1 LTLVPIDNPTIAIFC
16 PTFLKPEMLH
26 VYRQVTGLSR
36 VTPKVLAFKR
46 ENEDRFPFPS
56 VTLLH
61 RTRARSL
68 RRIWQV
74 QLQKAPQQAYPSEVR
89 SLNQALA
96 SYQCRLLHIYFG
108 NNGVFWLPFLRTST
122 WPIVVSFH
130 GADVQVDLQ
139 SVTARKMLL
148 QVFGFARLIL
158 ARSQSLADALTEIG
172 CPAKKIRIQRTGIPL
187 NEYRY
192 QERHHPID
200 GSWQVLQACRLIEKK
215 GLAATIHAFADF
227 RRTWPSARLTIAG
240 DGPLRRSL
248 EQLAESL
255 GESAHIHFTGFLK
268 PEELR
273 GVYYQTH
280 IFLHPSETTKEGNRE
295 GIPNSLLEAMA
306 TGLPCIATSHGG
318 IPEAI
323 EHEVSGLLV
332 SDSARLREQM
342 LRIAAEPE
350 LAKRLGRNAAA
361 TVEQNFDLN
370 KQIAQLEDHYLSS
383 LV

>member
-1 LTLVPIDNPTIAIFC
+1 VASDNPTIAIFC

-89 SLNQALA
+89 SLHQALA

-139 SVTARKMLL
+139 SATARKMLL

-172 CPAKKIRIQRTGIPL
+172 CPAKKIGIQRTGIPL
-187 NEYRY
+187 NEYAY
-192 QERHHPID
+192 QERDNPID
-200 GSWQVLQACRLIEKK
+200 GSWQILQACRLIEKK
-215 GLAATIHAFADF
+215 GLASTIHAFAEF
-227 RRTWPSARLTIAG
+227 RRTWPSARLSIAG

-248 EQLAESL
+248 EQLADSL
-255 GESAHIHFTGFLK
+255 GESANIRFSGFLK
-268 PEELR
+268 PDALREL
-273 GVYYQTH
+273 YYQSH
-280 IFLHPSETTKEGNRE
+280 IFLHPSETTREGNRE

-306 TGLPCIATSHGG
+306 TGLPCIATRHGG

-323 EHEVSGLLV
+323 ENEVSGLLV
-332 SDSARLREQM
+332 SSSADLRSQMQRL
-342 LRIAAEPE
+342 ANEPE
-350 LAKRLGRNAAA
+350 LAKRLGKNGAAV
-361 TVEQNFDLN
+361 VEKNFDLN
-370 KQIAQLEDHYLSS
+370 RQIRQLEDHYLS
-383 LV
+383 LLG